1 MNSFKNVRELLLL
14 SYVNNVI
21 SDREFVLL
29 YDAYQSKNPD
39 FNYQQ
44 YDPFNLD
51 DIDSAECKAEFRIE
65 KADLPRLAEA
75 LQLPPTFHCKQR
87 TSFDSMEGL
96 CMLLKRVS
104 YPCRYSDMIPRFGRP
119 VSVLSLITNHTLDYI
134 YENHG
139 HLITQWNRNI
149 LNPRALQIYA
159 DSISRKGAPLNN
171 CFGFVDGTVRP
182 ISRPG
187 HAQRVVYNGHK
198 RVHSLKFQ
206 SLALPNGLIGNIFG
220 PVGEYE

>member
-1 MNSFKNVRELLLL
+1 MPQKHSRVCAKHLIGD
-14 SYVNNVI
+14 S
-21 SDREFVLL
+21 
-29 YDAYQSKNPD
+29 
-39 FNYQQ
+39 
-44 YDPFNLD
+44 
-51 DIDSAECKAEFRIE
+51 IDSAEFHIE

-75 LQLPPTFHCKQR
+75 LQLPPTFHCQQR
-87 TSFDSMEGL
+87 TVFDSMEGL

-139 HLITQWNRNI
+139 HLITQWNGNI
-149 LNPRALQIYA
+149 SNPRALQSYV
-159 DSISRKGAPLNN
+159 DSISRKEAPLNN
-171 CFGFVDGTVRP
+171 CFGFVDRSVRP

-187 HAQRVVYNGHK
+187 HAQRVVYN

-206 SLALPNGLIGNIFG
+206 SVALPNGLNGNIFW
-220 PVGEYE
+220 PVGKYE

>member
-14 SYVNNVI
+14 SYVNNVV

-44 YDPFNLD
+44 YDPFNLNN
-51 DIDSAECKAEFRIE
+51 IDSAECKAEFRIE

-75 LQLPPTFHCKQR
+75 LQLPPTFHCQQR
-87 TSFDSMEGL
+87 TVFDSMEGL

-139 HLITQWNRNI
+139 HLITQWNGNI
-149 LNPRALQIYA
+149 LNPRALYRALLIPSQGKELRSTIVS
-159 DSISRKGAPLNN
+159 DSSMEPSGRSPDQDTLRELFTMDIKEFIPLNSN
-171 CFGFVDGTVRP
+171 RWRCLMD
-182 ISRPG
+182 
-187 HAQRVVYNGHK
+187 
-198 RVHSLKFQ
+198 
-206 SLALPNGLIGNIFG
+206 
-220 PVGEYE
+220 

>member
-14 SYVNNVI
+14 SYVNNVV

-29 YDAYQSKNPD
+29 YDAYRSKSPD

-51 DIDSAECKAEFRIE
+51 NIDSAECKAEFRIE

-75 LQLPPTFHCKQR
+75 LQLPATFHCQQR
-87 TSFDSMEGL
+87 TVFDSMEGL

-104 YPCRYSDMIPRFGRP
+104 YPCRYSDIIPRFGRA
-119 VSVLSLITNHTLDYI
+119 VSILSLITNHILDYI

-139 HLITQWNRNI
+139 HLITQ
-149 LNPRALQIYA
+149 
-159 DSISRKGAPLNN
+159 ISKK
-171 CFGFVDGTVRP
+171 
-182 ISRPG
+182 
-187 HAQRVVYNGHK
+187 H
-198 RVHSLKFQ
+198 
-206 SLALPNGLIGNIFG
+206 IF
-220 PVGEYE
+220 EH